1 MFLIF
6 CIVCPMNNET
16 IKRVRLELGYSQQ
29 EFAAAI
35 GVSFATV
42 NRWENGKAKPQKD
55 RIDRIRAL
63 SKQKEQ
69 LPLFAGAGSGI
80 PLRRPD
86 P

>member
-1 MFLIF
+1 
-6 CIVCPMNNET
+6 MNGET
-16 IKRVRLELGYSQQ
+16 IKKLRLELGYSQQ

-69 LPLFAGAGSGI
+69 LNLFAETGS
-80 PLRRPD
+80 D
-86 P
+86 